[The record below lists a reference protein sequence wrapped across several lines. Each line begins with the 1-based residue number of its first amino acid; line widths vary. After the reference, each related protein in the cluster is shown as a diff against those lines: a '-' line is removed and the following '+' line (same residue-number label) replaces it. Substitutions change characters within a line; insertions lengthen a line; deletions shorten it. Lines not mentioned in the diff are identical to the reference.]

1 MSKICS
7 PSLAFYSKE
16 YTLIWVVALRCEAL
30 LLSLLEL
37 LKSLRFSRWAIVHVI
52 LLDITTCLRMR
63 GKLYHICISGSVY
76 QFTVCFNVLGLLH
89 WLHWWMIFY
98 AIVRENTY
106 KIHVVYIRAI
116 LFAVPWYLVV
126 DVYICKYERAA
137 ITIYNVQ
144 CTCVM
149 CKHCAYHRNIY
160 IYVWYANLDSL
171 QTRRTLARYGEWYHK

>member
-116 LFAVPWYLVV
+116 LFAVPWYFVSMS
-126 DVYICKYERAA
+126 ERQSQY
-137 ITIYNVQ
+137 TMYNVHVW
-144 CTCVM
+144 CV
-149 CKHCAYHRNIY
+149 NIVPIIVIY
-160 IYVWYANLDSL
+160 IMYDMPI
-171 QTRRTLARYGEWYHK
+171 